1 MSNDFDN
8 YDDNEDDNYND
19 NDNDNDNDNII
30 IVKGLIWYFYES
42 TFKRIKML
50 MESVK
55 LWIVQKVN
63 QDLIE

>member
-19 NDNDNDNDNII
+19 NDNII

-42 TFKRIKML
+42 TSKRIKML